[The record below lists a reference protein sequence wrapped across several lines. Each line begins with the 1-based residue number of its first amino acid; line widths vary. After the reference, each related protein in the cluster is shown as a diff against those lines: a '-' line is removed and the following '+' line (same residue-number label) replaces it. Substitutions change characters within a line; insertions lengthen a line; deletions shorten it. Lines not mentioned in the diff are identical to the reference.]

1 MIGKKTLQNQ
11 RNLFDPQL
19 SDIIDKNHELALLAD
34 TIQWDTLEKSLAKYY
49 SNVGQPSMPIRFMVG
64 CMLLKHLF
72 NLGDESL
79 AKTWIRDA
87 YMQYFTGEGQFKH
100 HFPCDPSDFVHFRKR
115 IGAEGMEL
123 IFTHTVLLHGKKA
136 KSKTVLS
143 DTTVQENNVTFPT
156 DAKLLKKVIDGC
168 HKIFRETGIKQC
180 QSYKRISKVLVRN
193 TYNSSHPKRRK
204 QALASQRKL
213 RTITGRVLRELG
225 RKLSQEALSKYEED
239 LSLYHKVLTQ
249 KKYDKDKIYSLH
261 KPYTSCIAKGKAH
274 KKYEFGNKIGLVV
287 NPKSLLVLG
296 IASSAGNPHDS
307 KTIAPLL
314 SQMERTLSYQP
325 EEVIYD
331 RGGRGISEINGVK
344 IQTPKR
350 PNKTDSRYERM
361 KKRKKFRRRAA
372 IEPVIGH
379 LKKYFR
385 MGENY
390 LKGSISPQIN
400 AFLAASAWNLKK
412 LMQKLVKK
420 REEVIFV
427 FILELK
433 NGAIF
438 YKKNLNIRLLFLS

>member
-1 MIGKKTLQNQ
+1 
-11 RNLFDPQL
+11 
-19 SDIIDKNHELALLAD
+19 
-34 TIQWDTLEKSLAKYY
+34 
-49 SNVGQPSMPIRFMVG
+49 
-64 CMLLKHLF
+64 
-72 NLGDESL
+72 
-79 AKTWIRDA
+79 
-87 YMQYFTGEGQFKH
+87 MQYFTGEGQFQH
-100 HFPCDPSDFVHFRKR
+100 SFPCDPSDFVYFRKR
-115 IGAEGMEL
+115 IGEEGMEL
-123 IFTHTVLLHGKKA
+123 IFAHTVSLHGKKA
-136 KSKTVLS
+136 KNKTVLS
-143 DTTVQENNVTFPT
+143 DTIVQENNVTFPT
-156 DAKLLKKVIDGC
+156 DTKLLKKVIDGC
-168 HKIFRETGIKQC
+168 HKIAQEIGIKQC

-274 KKYEFGNKIGLVV
+274 KKYEYGNQIGLVV

-331 RGGRGISEINGVK
+331 RGGHGISEINGVK
-344 IQTPKR
+344 IQPPTR
-350 PNKTDSRYERM
+350 PNKTDSRYERL

-379 LKKYFR
+379 LKRYFR

-390 LKGSISPQIN
+390 LKGSASPQIN
-400 AFLAASAWNLKK
+400 ALLAASAWNLKK
-412 LMQKLVKK
+412 LMQELVKK
-420 REEVIFV
+420 KSKAIFV

-433 NGAIF
+433 NRVIF
-438 YKKNLNIRLLFLS
+438 YKKNLNMSLLLIS